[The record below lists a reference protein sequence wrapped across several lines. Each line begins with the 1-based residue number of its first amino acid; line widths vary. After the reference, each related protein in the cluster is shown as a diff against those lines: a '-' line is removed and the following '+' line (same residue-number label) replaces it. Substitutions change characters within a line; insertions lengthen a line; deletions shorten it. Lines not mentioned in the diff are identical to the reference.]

1 MANFII
7 VKKTKHF
14 RACSTTCVKRNP
26 RIKKD
31 IFFNR
36 PLKESISIEQKVIE
50 RSLLDENK
58 KENYY
63 IVIAFLKWDKKN
75 KKAVLLPVGERL
87 RSAKGFILNIPKRI
101 ELNNCIKEAKKR
113 MYAENNK
120 GDK

>member
-1 MANFII
+1 MAKFIV

-14 RACSTTCVKRNP
+14 RVCSTTC
-26 RIKKD
+26 IKNG

-36 PLKESISIEQKVIE
+36 PLKQSISIEQKVID
-50 RSLLDENK
+50 RSLVDENK
-58 KENYY
+58 KEVYY
-63 IVIAFLKWDKKN
+63 IVVAFLKWDKKN

-87 RSAKGFILNIPKRI
+87 KNAKGVILNIPKRI

-113 MYAENNK
+113 MYAENSK